1 VLGSERPDAI
11 ALPPWRQGVAE
22 YLATR
27 VAA

>member
-1 VLGSERPDAI
+1 VLGSERRDPLV
-11 ALPPWRQGVAE
+11 LPRWQDGVAE

>member
-1 VLGSERPDAI
+1 VLGSERRDPLL
-11 ALPPWRQGVAE
+11 LPRWQDGVQA